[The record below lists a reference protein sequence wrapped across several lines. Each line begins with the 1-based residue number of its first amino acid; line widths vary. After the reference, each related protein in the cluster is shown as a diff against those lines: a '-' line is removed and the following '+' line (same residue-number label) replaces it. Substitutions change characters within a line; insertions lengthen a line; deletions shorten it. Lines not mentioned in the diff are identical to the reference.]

1 MQVMCSFSLL
11 LRLAFWLWV
20 VALVIGV
27 ALGGAPGTAPAN
39 PGSPAVAT
47 HGKEVD

>member
-1 MQVMCSFSLL
+1 MKVECSLSLL
-11 LRLAFWLWV
+11 LRLAFWLWM

-27 ALGGAPGTAPAN
+27 ALGCTQGTAPAT
-39 PGSPAVAT
+39 PGRPVVAT

>member
-1 MQVMCSFSLL
+1 MTVKCSLSLL

-20 VALVIGV
+20 IALVIGL
-27 ALGGAPGTAPAN
+27 ALGGAQGTAPAN

-47 HGKEVD
+47 YGKEVD

>member
-1 MQVMCSFSLL
+1 MKVECSLSLL

-20 VALVIGV
+20 VALVIGL
-27 ALGGAPGTAPAN
+27 ALGCAPGTAPAT
-39 PGSPAVAT
+39 PAESVVAT

>member
-1 MQVMCSFSLL
+1 MKVECSFSLL
-11 LRLAFWLWV
+11 IRLAFWLWV

-27 ALGGAPGTAPAN
+27 ALGSAMGTAPA
-39 PGSPAVAT
+39 PSVKTVVAT